1 MRLFGFAAPCCSSL
15 DISLPL
21 ALYLPSPSLPFS
33 HATKAS
39 FQSAVAS
46 AILVYANFPRNQCSQ
61 RSSRFSLFAFG
72 LQLRIFHAKGS
83 MAILARPFLSIPPS
97 HIYPREPTDGS
108 QTVTVNIA
116 LSLSLS
122 FLPLSLSTY
131 YSKLIRSALIIQTCL
146 QT

>member
-97 HIYPREPTDGS
+97 HIYPRES
-108 QTVTVNIA
+108 QQMVRKQLLLIL
-116 LSLSLS
+116 LSLYLFPFFLS
-122 FLPLSLSTY
+122 PSPHIILS
-131 YSKLIRSALIIQTCL
+131 
-146 QT
+146 